1 MLNGS
6 HDVDFV
12 WQVVHVDMAIC
23 MVQDMVPTQQ
33 L

>member
-6 HDVDFV
+6 HDVGFV
-12 WQVVHVDMAIC
+12 WQVVHVDMEIC
-23 MVQDMVPTQQ
+23 MGQDMVPTQQ